1 MENLYTV
8 YTKLIENKTY
18 YFIKHFLTF
27 PEFKGVEPVLENFGM
42 HTDFDKACHIAGISD
57 IVIKEQLLNQS
68 KGIQE
73 GAKVID
79 LNTVNFSSKSA
90 SK

>member
-8 YTKLIENKTY
+8 YTKLIESKTY
-18 YFIKHFLTF
+18 YFVKHFLTF
-27 PEFKGVEPVLENFGM
+27 PEFTGVEPVLENFGM
-42 HTDFDKACHIAGISD
+42 HTDFDKACHIAGIND
-57 IVIKEQLLNQS
+57 PAIKEQLLNES
-68 KGIQE
+68 KGVQE

-79 LNTVNFSSKSA
+79 LNNFSSKSA